1 MSEYKLKAWGE
12 EFTLN
17 NNSGKFD
24 RAAQEVGDKA
34 TPEAF
39 LAAYDKHGGLILD
52 KTGKKIENGIFQKR
66 YSEWKDEQP
75 QYIKTLEE
83 RERTL
88 DEGEEKTVGL
98 ILKHV
103 DHKRAFLGTLMT
115 ISAAVLAGLFILL
128 TSNDSGTCVS
138 TLATISGFGFAL
150 FIITSSAYLAF
161 LLAQESLS
169 LDKHLHFIQEAKRD
183 FIAKVGIAITDLD
196 SYEKYRKQKHKE
208 EVDTKPKERG
218 LWEGWF
224 IIVNALFV
232 LSAILVFVLFL
243 SSLFD
248 VCLWYEGV
256 ATQVA
261 K

>member
-1 MSEYKLKAWGE
+1 MKEYRLKAWGE

-39 LAAYDKHGGLILD
+39 LAAYDKFAGLILNKD
-52 KTGKKIENGIFQKR
+52 GKKVENGIFQKR

-75 QYIKTLEE
+75 QYVKTLEE

-88 DEGEEKTVGL
+88 DTGEERTIGL
-98 ILKHV
+98 ISKHV

-115 ISAAVLAGLFILL
+115 ISAAVLAGLFILF
-128 TSNDSGTCVS
+128 TSKDSGACVN

-150 FIITSSAYLAF
+150 FIIASSAYLAF

-169 LDKHLHFIQEAKRD
+169 LDKHLRFIQKAKKD
-183 FIAKVGIAITDLD
+183 FIAKVGIDITDLD
-196 SYEKYRKQKHKE
+196 SYERYRKQKHKE
-208 EVDTKPKERG
+208 EVDLKPKERG

-224 IIVNALFV
+224 VLVSILFV
-232 LSAILVFVLFL
+232 LSAILVFVLFF

-248 VCLWYEGV
+248 VCSWYEGV
-256 ATQVA
+256 ATQAA

>member
-1 MSEYKLKAWGE
+1 MTEYRLKAWGD

-39 LAAYDKHGGLILD
+39 LAAYDKLAGLILD
-52 KTGKKIENGIFQKR
+52 KAGKKIENGIFVKR
-66 YSEWKDEQP
+66 YEQWKDEQP

-88 DEGEEKTVGL
+88 DEGEKRTIEL
-98 ILKHV
+98 ISKHV

-115 ISAAVLAGLFILL
+115 ISAAVLAGLFILFTGDGL
-128 TSNDSGTCVS
+128 TVCVKSLGTVSG
-138 TLATISGFGFAL
+138 LGFAL
-150 FIITSSAYLAF
+150 FILASSAYLTF

-169 LDKHLHFIQEAKRD
+169 LDKHLRFVQDSRKD
-183 FIAKVGIAITDLD
+183 FIAKVGISITDLD
-196 SYEKYRKQKHKE
+196 SYERYREEKNKQEK
-208 EVDTKPKERG
+208 VSRPKERG

-224 IIVNALFV
+224 VIVNVLFV
-232 LSAILVFVLFL
+232 LSAILVLFLFL

-248 VCLWYEGV
+248 LCSLSLWRLG
-256 ATQVA
+256 

>member
-1 MSEYKLKAWGE
+1 MTEYKLKAWGE

-52 KTGKKIENGIFQKR
+52 KAGKKIENGIFQKR

-88 DEGEEKTVGL
+88 DDGEEKTIGL
-98 ILKHV
+98 ISKHV

-115 ISAAVLAGLFILL
+115 ISAAVLAGLFILF

-169 LDKHLHFIQEAKRD
+169 LDKHLRFIQEAKRD

-208 EVDTKPKERG
+208 EVDAKPKERG

-224 IIVNALFV
+224 IIVSALFV
-232 LSAILVFVLFL
+232 LSAILVFVLFF

-248 VCLWYEGV
+248 VCSWYEGV
-256 ATQVA
+256 AT
-261 K
+261 